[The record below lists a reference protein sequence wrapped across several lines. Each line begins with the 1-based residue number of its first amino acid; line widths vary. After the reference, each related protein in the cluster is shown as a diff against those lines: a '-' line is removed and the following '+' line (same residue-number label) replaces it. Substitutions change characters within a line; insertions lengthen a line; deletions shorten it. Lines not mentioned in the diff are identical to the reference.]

1 MGTERNVLSRFLVHC
16 ISLVYPG
23 KPGTERERH
32 NMSQAE
38 PGTHGRDVAV
48 APPQWAWAGLD
59 ETRKAGRKRRFELP
73 CSSLGKAQHPQ
84 ASRREGAGPATCS
97 KPGGRRGLDDGPVR
111 NRDPSF
117 PILSLRRQAD
127 DAPMPSQAVEV
138 LHCP

>member
-23 KPGTERERH
+23 TERH

-48 APPQWAWAGLD
+48 APPQWAWAELD

-73 CSSLGKAQHPQ
+73 CSSLGKAHHPQ
-84 ASRREGAGPATCS
+84 ASRREGAGPAS
-97 KPGGRRGLDDGPVR
+97 SRGQEGPRRWT
-111 NRDPSF
+111 ST
-117 PILSLRRQAD
+117 
-127 DAPMPSQAVEV
+127 E
-138 LHCP
+138 